1 MKIVGIAGGT
11 ASGKS
16 TLSRRLTLELGAAVV
31 SHDSYYKTLPDAY
44 RGERIAEYN
53 FDHPDALDTKRLLE
67 DLETL
72 AGGSTAHVPV
82 YDFAR
87 CRRLDETERVVPT
100 EVLLVEGILVLAIPE
115 LRERFDIAVFV
126 DCPADIR
133 LARRLRR
140 DCVERGDDA
149 ESLVTQYLATVRP
162 MHELLVQPSAEHADL
177 RVDGRGPLDAGIRA
191 VMALLEA

>member
-31 SHDSYYKTLPDAY
+31 SHDSYYKTLPEAY
-44 RGERIAEYN
+44 RRERIAEYN
-53 FDHPDALDTKRLLE
+53 FDHPDALDTDRLLA
-67 DLETL
+67 DLEQLKSGATVQ
-72 AGGSTAHVPV
+72 VPV
-82 YDFAR
+82 YDFAQ
-87 CRRLDETERVVPT
+87 CRRREETERVVPSQ
-100 EVLLVEGILVLAIPE
+100 VLLVEGILVLAIPA
-115 LRERFDIAVFV
+115 LRALFDVSVFV

-140 DCVERGDDA
+140 DCVERGDDP

-162 MHELLVQPSAEHADL
+162 MHEQLVQPSAEYADL
-177 RVDGRGPLDAGIRA
+177 RVDGRGPLDAGIHA
-191 VMALLEA
+191 VMALLA